1 MVRVIVDPSR
11 GPMVRVIV
19 DRSRCTGHG
28 RCYVLAPDVFESD
41 DDGYCTTDLAEV
53 PADILEQAERGA
65 ANCPE
70 EAITVGA
77 GTDSNG

>member
-1 MVRVIVDPSR
+1 VK
-11 GPMVRVIV
+11 VIV

-28 RCYVLAPDVFESD
+28 RCYVLSPEVFEPD
-41 DDGYCTTDLAEV
+41 DDGYCTTNLTEV
-53 PADILEQAERGA
+53 PADLLRQAERGA